1 MAVKM
6 RLTRM
11 GDKKSPFYRIV
22 VSDSRQS
29 RDGKYI
35 EQIGYFNPVATPEV
49 VKIDK
54 EKAEKW
60 LKNGAEVTDTVKAL
74 LTKNG
79 VEMPVKKAKSKPAKK
94 EAKTEVVA
102 EEKPA
107 KKTTAKKTTAKETK

>member
-60 LKNGAEVTDTVKAL
+60 LKNGAELTDTVKAL
-74 LTKNG
+74 LVKNG
-79 VEMPVKKAKSKPAKK
+79 VAMPEKKVKAKPAKK
-94 EAKTEVVA
+94 VAKTEEKA
-102 EEKPA
+102 EP
-107 KKTTAKKTTAKETK
+107 KKTATKKSTAKATK